1 LRQTPHIEPEGIMRI
16 AAASV
21 VCLVAAGTL
30 TGDARAPRA
39 TRSTQASSVL
49 TRFLSNTDGSLV
61 SYQAL
66 RRLSAASRG
75 GKMQASLTA
84 QTSLDPQTGFRYEV
98 SEESGSGMIRSK
110 VLHAA
115 LEAERQAKQR
125 EQADR
130 GAVTDANYTF
140 TVADAPADE
149 AGLVRVDIHPRRK
162 DTMLIEGS
170 IFLTSEDADLVRI
183 EGSLVKRPSFW
194 TRRVQIVRRYA
205 RIDGVRV
212 PISMSSTADVLVA
225 GRSTFSMDYQYASI
239 NGKPV
244 GSGSDNR

>member
-1 LRQTPHIEPEGIMRI
+1 MRI
-16 AAASV
+16 AAAFV

-30 TGDARAPRA
+30 TGDARALRPFQPAQRNE
-39 TRSTQASSVL
+39 VL
-49 TRFLSNTDGSLV
+49 ERFISNTDGSLV
-61 SYQAL
+61 SYRAL

-84 QTSLDPQTGFRYEV
+84 QTSLDPETGFRYEV
-98 SEESGSGMIRSK
+98 SEESGSGMIRSRI
-110 VLHAA
+110 LHAA

-125 EQADR
+125 DQAER
-130 GAVTDANYTF
+130 GALTDANYTF
-140 TVADAPADE
+140 TVVDAPDP

-212 PISMSSTADVLVA
+212 PISMSSTADVLMA
-225 GRSTFSMDYQYASI
+225 GRSTFSMDYEYESI
-239 NGKPV
+239 NGKRIT
-244 GSGSDNR
+244 NRESLIANR